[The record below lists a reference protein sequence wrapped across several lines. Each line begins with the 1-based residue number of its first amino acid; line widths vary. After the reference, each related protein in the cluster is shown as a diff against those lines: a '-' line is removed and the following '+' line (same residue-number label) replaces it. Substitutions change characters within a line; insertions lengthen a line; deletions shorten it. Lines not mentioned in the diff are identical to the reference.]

1 MRTCGF
7 DGLLER
13 LGYPRFFRQ
22 LTRLKESCWMYM
34 DGPLFMRCGWNT
46 GTVCNDF

>member
-13 LGYPRFFRQ
+13 LGYPGLFRQ
-22 LTRLKESCWMYM
+22 LTRLKKNFWMYM
-34 DGPLFMRCGWNT
+34 DGALFRRCGWNT
-46 GTVCNDF
+46 GTVCSGF